1 MGDGPA
7 RYPAAAAGGAPENTV
22 IDVMV
27 PDTLWSVQHN
37 LGFKPAGIRVED
49 TAGTDI
55 EGGDV
60 THISTNALTIEFSF
74 PFAGKVYLS

>member
-1 MGDGPA
+1 MADGPA
-7 RYPAAAAGGAPENTV
+7 RYPAEAAGGAPENTV
-22 IDVMV
+22 VEVMI
-27 PDTLWSVQHN
+27 PATLWTIQHN

-60 THISTNALTIEFSF
+60 THLSTNALTIEFAY
-74 PFAGKVYLS
+74 PFAGNVYLS